1 MKLAAAL
8 FLLALAACDGGGEP
22 RQVKKITVTDSGA
35 SLQRLRALT
44 DQDRDLTLRRA
55 VQDAGQSC
63 PRVLN
68 SAEIGTYENMAMF
81 TARCEGDRN
90 WAIFIAP
97 AGAIQVRSCEHV
109 AELGLPTCETGKP
122 AGPNQATR
130 VKS

>member
-1 MKLAAAL
+1 MRIIAL
-8 FLLALAACDGGGEP
+8 FLLFALPACDGVEP

-35 SLQRLRALT
+35 SLERLRGLT
-44 DQDRDLTLRRA
+44 DQDRNLTLRRA

-81 TARCEGDRN
+81 TARCEGNRN

-109 AELGLPTCETGKP
+109 AQLGLPTCETGRP
-122 AGPNQATR
+122 ADSDQATR